1 MQRYIAASGL
11 LLVSLLV
18 HTVAAL
24 LCFIQLVDGE
34 NSEKINIHYQ
44 FSQNAD
50 VERYQDIQVNF
61 HFSVSY
67 WLFQSVPCFLHPCTQ
82 VKPYKSIVSDERICV
97 FFSQC
102 RLAAAAAEKRKRESL
117 DVRMRHFQGGML
129 RTHAFN
135 PSNQREFSVWFMS
148 FSNFQQLSE
157 TTIHYCV
164 SDKCRFSEIL
174 SSLMFGLV
182 AKLFSLKN

>member
-1 MQRYIAASGL
+1 MQRYIAASGW

-117 DVRMRHFQGGML
+117 DVRMRHFKGGIL
-129 RTHAFN
+129 RTHASSILLTSVNFLFGSCHFPTFN
-135 PSNQREFSVWFMS
+135 SYLKLPSIIVV
-148 FSNFQQLSE
+148 FQIYADFLR
-157 TTIHYCV
+157 Y
-164 SDKCRFSEIL
+164 
-174 SSLMFGLV
+174 
-182 AKLFSLKN
+182 

>member
-117 DVRMRHFQGGML
+117 DVRMRHFKGGIL
-129 RTHAFN
+129 RTHASSILLTSVNFLFGSCHFPAFN
-135 PSNQREFSVWFMS
+135 SYLKLPSIIV
-148 FSNFQQLSE
+148 FQINADFLR
-157 TTIHYCV
+157 Y
-164 SDKCRFSEIL
+164 
-174 SSLMFGLV
+174 
-182 AKLFSLKN
+182 